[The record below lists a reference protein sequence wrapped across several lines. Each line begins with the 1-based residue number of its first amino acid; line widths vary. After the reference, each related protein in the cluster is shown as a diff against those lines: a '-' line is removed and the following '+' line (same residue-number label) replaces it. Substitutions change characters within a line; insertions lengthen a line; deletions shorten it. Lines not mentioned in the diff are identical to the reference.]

1 MKKINVLLITGVVT
15 SEHDYRETNRNLVS
29 LLESTMCRRR
39 LSENCFSSD
48 ARPNLRHILS
58 E

>member
-29 LLESTMCRRR
+29 LLESTMCRRGT
-39 LSENCFSSD
+39 SGISSV
-48 ARPNLRHILS
+48 
-58 E
+58 